1 MLYDANFYALNL
13 IEYVKSPKQTNGTM
27 NIILFPS
34 QYGKAN
40 VAKVESLLGML
51 KLASNLTIRW

>member
-1 MLYDANFYALNL
+1 MMLIL
-13 IEYVKSPKQTNGTM
+13 IKSMKSPKQTNGTM

-51 KLASNLTIRW
+51 KLAFNLTIWW